1 MKTIDEILYKV
12 DCKYGAPMGRC
23 STGTQTPPIHKKLF
37 DCAVPLNH
45 GYDKGG
51 AYWGI
56 GDPLRVRYTKD
67 LMYVDFYR
75 VNKNDCTYIGANV
88 FLFTEKVITKCI
100 DTFDKGDIRTE
111 WSGVRLKGEYQAID

>member
-1 MKTIDEILYKV
+1 MKTIDKILCKL
-12 DCKYGAPMGRC
+12 DCKYGVPMGRR
-23 STGTQTPPIHKKLF
+23 SIGTQNPPIHKKLF
-37 DCAVPLNH
+37 DCAVPLNQ

-67 LMYVDFYR
+67 IDYVDFYR
-75 VNKNDCTYIGANV
+75 INANDCTYIGANV
-88 FLFTEKVITKCI
+88 FLFKEKVITKCI
-100 DTFDKGDIRTE
+100 DIFDRNDIRTE